1 MLAYILVSKRP
12 VPTGSLKGHPG
23 AKQQLV
29 NFRYVFEKNGIS
41 TPPSLIYD
49 YAEVFSNLS
58 DLPKLEQGL
67 KVAKS
72 HDSFVVI
79 DDFRRLFSRCKTGR
93 EVQFYHELFEYGSHF
108 RDLRTSTPLNELPQ
122 VGLTQIIAAEKPIK
136 FVLATP
142 PKSPRSSLAKKRQ
155 TKKAT
160 AASLIKRSAKA
171 DKKAQEI
178 ITLKETLE
186 LDGKPITIASLTKA
200 ANAQG
205 MTTSRGNPWLS
216 PGVSRALKRAA
227 DRKLSEE

>member
-12 VPTGSLKGHPG
+12 VPTGSLRGHPG
-23 AKQQLV
+23 AKQQLINLLHLV
-29 NFRYVFEKNGIS
+29 KQNGIS

-79 DDFRRLFSRCKTGR
+79 DDFRRLFSRCKTER
-93 EVQFYHELFEYGSHF
+93 KMQFYEELSEYTSHVK
-108 RDLRTSTPLNELPQ
+108 DLRTKRLLSELPQ
-122 VGLTQIIAAEKPIK
+122 VGLTQIIEAEKPIK
-136 FVLATP
+136 YVFAKLPRRQSSTP
-142 PKSPRSSLAKKRQ
+142 N

-160 AASLIKRSAKA
+160 TASLIKRSAKA

-200 ANAQG
+200 ANEQG

-216 PGVSRALKRAA
+216 SGVSRALKRAA
-227 DRKLSEE
+227 ERKLSEE